1 MQFQSLRAQIAIVVV
16 TLMLVAQ
23 FAAFGV
29 ISTVIRENARSNVNQ
44 QLVVAERVFHQVLR
58 SNGEKLTQAAGV
70 VAADFGFRE
79 AVATHDENTVVSALH
94 NHGARIDADVVM
106 LADLDGKLI
115 ADSRGD
121 TQASVRFP
129 LSSLIQAARAQH
141 DASSIV
147 AVDGKLYQVVA
158 VPVKAPITIGWVAMG
173 FVIDDAVAKETA
185 ALTSLD
191 VSFLDR
197 RPDGRWNLLA
207 TSLHDEDHV
216 HGGIADTADHDYATR
231 LVMLQTSGEPAAVML
246 QRSLR
251 DVMAPYLRLQTTLL
265 IITALGVIV
274 SVVGSVLTARS
285 VTQPVATLAR
295 LASRVGQGEYSEP
308 IEVTR
313 HDELG
318 ELAKTFNHMQA
329 AISQRE
335 QHIVEL
341 AYTDQLTGLANRA
354 RFNDRLQEAI
364 ELADGSFTASE
375 HVFSVMMMD
384 LDRFKLVNDTL
395 GHPIGDLLL
404 CEVAGRLRAALR
416 QVDLVAR
423 LGGDEFAV
431 LLPGYSSADA
441 ERVAT
446 GLLKTLE
453 QPITIEGQLV
463 DVGASIGL
471 VAYPQHGTDM
481 NALMRR
487 ADIAMYVAKRANTGY
502 ALYDKKHDQN
512 NAERLSLMSELR
524 QAVEHDQ
531 LTLFYQPKL
540 DLATSTVKYVEAL
553 VRWEH
558 PTRGFVAPDQF
569 IPFAE
574 QTGYIKVISQW
585 VADKAIGQIAVWE
598 AAGIHLAVSVN
609 VSARELI
616 QSTLPDTFDALLK
629 KHGVSPDMLWIEITE
644 SAIMDDP
651 NHAIETLDRLHA
663 LGIHLAVDDFGTGYS
678 SLSYLKRMPID
689 ELKIDKS
696 FVIGM
701 ADHKDDETIVRSTID
716 LAHNMGL
723 KVVAEGV
730 ESEEVLMRLRELR
743 CDLVQGYFLTR
754 PLPPQKLEAW
764 LEDWAIADVLSGVA
778 RHAEGFVQ
786 P

>member
-1 MQFQSLRAQIAIVVV
+1 MPFQSLRARIAIVVV
-16 TLMLVAQ
+16 ALMLVAQ
-23 FAAFGV
+23 LAAFGV
-29 ISTVIRENARSNVNQ
+29 ISTVIRENARSNANQ

-58 SNGEKLTQAAGV
+58 SNGEKLMQAAGV

-129 LSSLIQAARAQH
+129 LSSLIQAARTQH

-158 VPVKAPITIGWVAMG
+158 VPVKAPITIAWVAMG

-197 RPDGRWNLLA
+197 RADGRWNLLA
-207 TSLHDEDHV
+207 TSLNDKDHV
-216 HGGIADTADHDYATR
+216 RASIANTADRDYATR
-231 LVMLQTSGEPAAVML
+231 LVMLQSSGEPAAVML

-251 DVMAPYLRLQTTLL
+251 DAMAPYLRLQTTLL

-285 VTQPVATLAR
+285 VTQPMATLAR
-295 LASRVGQGEYSEP
+295 FARRVGQGEYSEP

-318 ELAKTFNHMQA
+318 ELAKAFNHMQA
-329 AISQRE
+329 AIAERE

-364 ELADGSFTASE
+364 DLADRGRKASE

-404 CEVAGRLRAALR
+404 CEVAARLRAALR
-416 QVDLVAR
+416 RIDLVAR

-431 LLPGYSSADA
+431 LLPGYASADA
-441 ERVAT
+441 ERVAA

-463 DVGASIGL
+463 DVGASIGI

-487 ADIAMYVAKRANTGY
+487 ADIAMYVAKRANAGY

-540 DLATSTVKYVEAL
+540 DLATGTVKYVEAL

-585 VADKAIGQIAVWE
+585 VADKAIGQIAAWE
-598 AAGIHLAVSVN
+598 AMGIHLAVSVN

-616 QSTLPDTFDALLK
+616 QSTLPDTFAALLK
-629 KHGVSPDMLWIEITE
+629 KHAVSPDMLWIEITE

-651 NHAIETLDRLHA
+651 NHAIDTLDRLHA

-696 FVIGM
+696 FVMGM
-701 ADHKDDETIVRSTID
+701 TEHKDDETIVRSTID

-730 ESEEVLMRLRELR
+730 ESEEVLTRLRELR
-743 CDLVQGYFLTR
+743 CDLVQGYYLTR
-754 PLPPQKLEAW
+754 PLPPLKLEAW
-764 LEDWAIADVLSGVA
+764 LDDWAIA
-778 RHAEGFVQ
+778 
-786 P
+786 